1 MARNPIE
8 EERAKEARR
17 ALRNVERDAE
27 TLGTSSFVR
36 VANHLT
42 AKDADPDDAAEL
54 WGKRVARAL
63 SLVAFV
69 VLAIWLVRYLM
80 R

>member
-1 MARNPIE
+1 MARHQND
-8 EERAKEARR
+8 EERAEEARR

-42 AKDADPDDAAEL
+42 AKDADPDDMAEL
-54 WGKRVARAL
+54 WGKRVARVL
-63 SLVAFV
+63 SIIAFV
-69 VLAIWLVRYLM
+69 VLAYWLFQYLT

>member
-1 MARNPIE
+1 MARQPHE
-8 EERAKEARR
+8 DERAEEARR

-42 AKDADPDDAAEL
+42 AKDADPQDMAEL
-54 WGKRVARAL
+54 WGKRVARGL
-63 SLVAFV
+63 SLIAFV
-69 VLAIWLVRYLM
+69 ILAIWLVRYLM

>member
-1 MARNPIE
+1 MARNPSE
-8 EERAKEARR
+8 EERAEEARR

-27 TLGTSSFVR
+27 TIGSSSFVR

-42 AKDADPDDAAEL
+42 AKDADPDDPAEL
-54 WGKRVARAL
+54 WGKRVARGL
-63 SLVAFV
+63 SLVAFI
-69 VLAIWLVRYLM
+69 VLAVWLVRYLM